1 MKIQLYNRAQAKVYT
16 IHVGSGSTYT
26 WKKQEEEFIT
36 VNFSSDSVLALKKG
50 FYTNIESLGRFEVV
64 NLPTP
69 TKASKD
75 IGYDYELRL
84 DRPWYK
90 FKNRIIFFRRG
101 SVNGKEAKWS
111 LTDTLQAHAGI
122 LTDNLANIGYT
133 YEGKEYLV
141 YIHDDVEKRNEAKL
155 IAYDSTTLL
164 SALDKIAEAFDTEW
178 WITENTIHFGR
189 CEQGEQTITL
199 EQGKELN
206 GLSRSEDSEEHGTRL
221 YAFGSSRNL
230 NQNYRRKLKNP
241 FTIDGFHNLY
251 GTKVRFTTNKPK
263 NFFSEKKRIKITSH
277 SKYEGQ
283 TFTFKVVSGS
293 YTNPAAGQ
301 TVSWNNPVF
310 EIEVGSMVDA
320 IGFQN
325 GTGVQFIIG
334 DETGGQTDDSKTT
347 MVKVER
353 DSYPI
358 FSFKDL
364 QLQKK
369 AITPSTRVTLADK
382 TETGIEF
389 IGITS
394 DGTDS
399 VNEGRDCYALA
410 DKTKKLAGSSQQV
423 TLSHL
428 TMAYVSKLY
437 TEPIDGQS
445 EVAIQGVSDT
455 ILQLPIGTPYIDS
468 DKNLDPDDITE
479 IVKTYEDIYPRALL
493 TITEVTEI
501 AAKTSDTDSGNVT
514 YWTAYRFKAKL
525 QDGSPFVFDSI
536 YETQEDNK
544 PLSIHFESGKLN
556 GMDFEVHFN
565 PDADTDDKQLFEIT
579 RNDTYTLELP
589 NETMKPAVG
598 DTLYMYNMDITFI
611 DDELVEAAEMELK
624 AEAEKDMKKMMVD
637 SGTYTGIK
645 NPVLFGQK
653 GIELTYGSKVKL
665 IAPEYFNTEDHAR
678 ESRIIGWELDLEDLT
693 QGELTIGES
702 KHTSNSESLADSVSQ
717 IVYKNQQIQNQ
728 QELQLSK
735 VRNLI
740 DTIVGKRFLSKLV
753 DDTAEGIITFLQGI
767 KLGKGGEYSI
777 EGNGKASLREVFANI
792 IKAAKTVSVGNNFYF
807 DADGDFKFDKDG
819 NIIATSVTA
828 GKLTS
833 KDFNENEQKGFVIA
847 AKDKEK
853 GTYKLCIDEIIAWA
867 MATVGALHVKGGS
880 TFDGD
885 LFSKEFISGFL
896 GGKGWGIYNKPF
908 TNAAGMQE
916 NKWTGEFDNLIV
928 RGSLRVYEMIISQL
942 LGENDNRIFTGMME
956 VDHYDAETDTVY
968 LDTQDGKLY
977 NPFRKDDIIMVQ
989 QYNGMPDSS
998 NDYYVTKSY
1007 ELVITE
1013 AGCGS
1018 TADGENRLDWVRF
1031 KNFTSSVA
1039 EATPANFIKKND
1051 TFVRV
1056 DNLSDPDRKGIM
1068 QIITVG
1074 TAAPYLD
1081 ILYGMKTDPEN
1092 SLKGRLGNLQGIHH
1106 RTFGDLDG
1114 FGELLQNLYATGDM
1128 ILRRTG
1134 ESVDTKFQMLKN
1146 QFATRFAQTTY
1157 ELTNED
1163 NYIHNG
1169 TFLAAIGTD
1178 EDSPTI
1184 DGWSIDDTDETAIW
1198 ILNGTPVMVN
1208 GQVTTSG
1215 NRRILIEETEG
1226 RNMLRIINCGLTQA
1240 NALIRQPGTH
1250 KEYAKPTDEKT
1261 DEDMGITADGFTEVQ
1276 DTLYIN
1282 ARVYAKTAGTLTI
1295 GFSPATAVEGK
1306 KNELATQSVKIAYSG
1321 VWQFVKLEGKWNGK
1335 GDFVIRYTGDM
1346 LVSFLAVTDKPI
1358 DNLSK
1363 TVSTQIIQTA
1373 SNIKLLGENIDKV
1386 NGKTTQLGIELD
1398 AEKKNIRLYVDE
1410 QDKALQKDYT
1420 SQITITKES
1429 ILQEVIERDE
1439 TLNETLSSSIKTE
1452 AGRIDLIN
1460 SWQSDTETKISSIEM
1475 SIDDIK
1481 LEVSDVT
1488 ATANETSAALAK
1500 LTITVDEINTAVGK
1514 AATKEELQSNIKTLN
1529 DTIDN
1534 LSTGEYYEQAN
1545 NPWDGWEAGTEYKHN
1560 GAIWKYTG
1568 TTDGWLVN
1576 GHIYRYKCYNDTD
1589 VNSKYAWED
1598 VTKTENTVTTV
1609 IQKQDSWTEAAG
1621 RFGSDGKLKDTSYL
1635 MTTADKNELVST
1647 YFNDDGS
1654 IKNTAGLVTTSA
1666 YAGLFLQ
1673 AMRDNGVMTSADMSL
1688 YVTKDSG
1695 GYITNAKIKADRI
1708 VLEGATT
1715 INGSFIIDTDGY
1727 MQAIGG
1733 TIGGFEIG
1741 SNHIGTAKKTTSGSG
1756 GTDIGYGTEGLMSL
1770 YNDSIIFNGKNR
1782 QAILGQWSTLGTP
1795 IMMRITDEVQDTT
1808 GRYGAVISVRGSIT
1822 QNSALEIGG
1831 GHVAGFN
1838 TKTFVSAF
1846 GYVTQT
1852 TAPTR
1857 LNVNI
1862 DRTIGSAYI
1871 STQYNWRAKSTD
1883 SNGKKVEYQTK
1894 TRDVYVYLPEM
1905 NHYDDGHVIHI
1916 KRGTNSSNVVYIVP
1930 GKSKNLVY
1938 KLYANGYEGYYTTE
1952 TGNTYILYDNNSY
1965 ATNSDPLKIES
1976 EGDAMTFVYFK
1987 DLQLSVTKNNI
1998 TTTYKG
2004 CWVQWKNPRTW

>member
-1 MKIQLYNRAQAKVYT
+1 MKIQLYNRAQAKAYT

-310 EIEVGSMVDA
+310 EIEVGSIVDA

-410 DKTKKLAGSSQQV
+410 DKTKKLTGSSQQV

-428 TMAYVSKLY
+428 AMAYVSKLY

-468 DKNLDPDDITE
+468 DKNLDPDDITD

-501 AAKTSDTDSGNVT
+501 AAKTTDTDTGNVT

-536 YETQEDNK
+536 YETQEENK

-637 SGTYTGIK
+637 SGTYTGNK

-665 IAPEYFNTEDHAR
+665 VAPEYFNAEDHAR

-777 EGNGKASLREVFANI
+777 EGNGKASLREVFTNI
-792 IKAAKTVSVGNNFYF
+792 IKAAKTISVGNNFYF

-819 NIIATSVTA
+819 NIIANSVTA

-833 KDFNENEQKGFVIA
+833 KDFNENERKGFVIA

-956 VDHYDAETDTVY
+956 VDHYDPESGKIY
-968 LDTQDGKLY
+968 LDTQNGKLY
-977 NPFRKDDIIMVQ
+977 NPFRKDDIILVQ
-989 QYNGMPDSS
+989 QYNGMPNSS

-1007 ELVITE
+1007 ELIISE

-1018 TADGENRLDWVRF
+1018 TADGEHRLDWVKF
-1031 KNFTSSVA
+1031 ESFSSSM
-1039 EATPANFIKKND
+1039 ENATPVSCIKPKD
-1051 TFVRV
+1051 TLVRV

-1545 NPWDGWEAGTEYKHN
+1545 NPWDGWKAGTEYKHN

-1795 IMMRITDEVQDTT
+1795 IMMRITDEVQDMT

-1916 KRGTNSSNVVYIVP
+1916 KRGTNSSNGVYIVP

>member
-1 MKIQLYNRAQAKVYT
+1 MKIQLYNRAQAKAYT

-133 YEGKEYLV
+133 YAGKEYLV

-178 WITENTIHFGR
+178 WIAENTIHFGR

-241 FTIDGFHNLY
+241 FTIDGFHTLY

-310 EIEVGSMVDA
+310 EIEVDSMVDA

-334 DETGGQTDDSKTT
+334 DETGGQTEDSKTT

-358 FSFKDL
+358 FSFKEL

-394 DGTDS
+394 DGTSS
-399 VNEGRDCYALA
+399 VNDGRDCYALT
-410 DKTKKLAGSSQQV
+410 DKTKRLAGSSQQV

-428 TMAYVSKLY
+428 AMAYVSKLY

-468 DKNLDPDDITE
+468 DVNLDPDDITD

-501 AAKTSDTDSGNVT
+501 AAKTTDTDTGNVT

-637 SGTYTGIK
+637 SGTYTGTK

-665 IAPEYFNTEDHAR
+665 VAPEYFNAEDHAR

-777 EGNGKASLREVFANI
+777 EGNGKASLREVFTNI
-792 IKAAKTVSVGNNFYF
+792 IKAAKTISVGNNFYF

-819 NIIATSVTA
+819 NIIANSVTA

-833 KDFNENEQKGFVIA
+833 KDFNENERKGFVIA

-1460 SWQSDTETKISSIEM
+1460 SLQSDTETKISSIEM

-1545 NPWDGWEAGTEYKHN
+1545 NPWDGWKAGTEYKHN

-1733 TIGGFEIG
+1733 TIGGFEIC

-1795 IMMRITDEVQDTT
+1795 IMMRITDEVQDMT

-1822 QNSALEIGG
+1822 QNSALEIRG

-1916 KRGTNSSNVVYIVP
+1916 KRGTNSSNGVYIVP